1 MEHRLK
7 LVNSSLLS
15 DAPGTRTE
23 AGNVNLGLPDSPMY
37 KVCFVAKQSID
48 PRGAMSRSGFAMST
62 LRSNGDGRAKVVR
75 GLTYGKANL
84 DSSCVLVGASSWIYS
99 RLSRAVKAARWP
111 GCELP
116 SQVCEAASLQRC
128 RNRKAEDKAAT
139 CVKKEGPGSGKLPKL
154 TVLMLKAFSRLKEIV
169 SLHFQLC
176 E

>member
-1 MEHRLK
+1 
-7 LVNSSLLS
+7 
-15 DAPGTRTE
+15 
-23 AGNVNLGLPDSPMY
+23 
-37 KVCFVAKQSID
+37 
-48 PRGAMSRSGFAMST
+48 MSRNGFAMST

-139 CVKKEGPGSGKLPKL
+139 CVKKEAPGSGGIPKL
-154 TVLMLKAFSRLKEIV
+154 TVLITKASQDSKRLLAFTSSYASSVAQDNARLIRCAETILYKVCFWSEAI
-169 SLHFQLC
+169 SLTS
-176 E
+176 